1 MEREGN
7 SFKMLII
14 QMRDG
19 AQLYLP
25 AIDVIKVINTALLVR
40 WSHCSGKGRPWFIY
54 FVQLGYVIRSANI
67 IGFSRPVRM

>member
-19 AQLYLP
+19 AQVYLP
-25 AIDVIKVINTALLVR
+25 AIDVIKVINMALLV
-40 WSHCSGKGRPWFIY
+40 
-54 FVQLGYVIRSANI
+54 Q
-67 IGFSRPVRM
+67 